1 MKKGFGLFQQKRKR
15 GRKGNSR
22 NIRDEKYARSY
33 RNRSDEDDDDDR
45 YDREDPQYDE
55 DEDDR
60 YDRDDQQYD
69 DDYEED
75 DSYEDDDRY
84 DQDDLKN
91 DENGHYDDDQDDY
104 KDDQDDYDD
113 RDDVRDEDDRYDQDR
128 TYAQDETYD
137 DDDAYND
144 EDRDEN
150 RQKDSRRYRR
160 NDRDEYE
167 EEYEDYEDDDDDY
180 DDGYEDD
187 YDDDDDDED
196 GRRRRRHAENV
207 RGRKRPHRK
216 VVSFLKHSNAMER
229 VALMA
234 GGLIIAVGI
243 SVGTLF
249 AQAQARNKEVASFK
263 DVGTQLDGVKVIGE
277 SGLLAVADAQQAK
290 LAASDA
296 ASAASSAAS
305 DENESVQV
313 KMTLATIKKDIKIKF
328 LNKETGKL
336 IASVPFTVKVEGPSG
351 SKTYEDDDMDGIIYK
366 SDIAAGTYK
375 VTMQPLDDKYSKY
388 SISEDTQ
395 KITVKDTIVYKKVDV
410 KDEIKTEAQVNVAKE
425 DTQVQNTPVESAN
438 KDTVDWVESTKT
450 EIGTDDSTT
459 AYSAIDKSTIA
470 DPTASA
476 RLKGKGV
483 SRLDGI
489 ELGIKGDTAMKVGDT
504 QTLSVSGLPDGGKVS
519 SWKSDSSAASVD
531 DSGKVTAASAG
542 TAKITAS
549 CAYNETSNVSTTYAT
564 TAKDASGNI
573 SATTATTTESK
584 TTGKTQDV
592 IITINVSEKA
602 TATYSLT
609 PSTAS
614 VTTGGTVQLTASSTN
629 LSDTKVTWS
638 SSDTSIATV
647 SDAGLVTA
655 GKTGGKTAVITA
667 KFSDGHT
674 ETAKITVSETT
685 YTIKSVS
692 ADKTS
697 IAVGGTATLSAVTDP
712 TGGTVTWT
720 SDKTS
725 VATVKD
731 STVTGVAA
739 GTATLTATVGSSTK
753 TLTITVTSDKAAVTL
768 SATKLTLLVGKTST
782 LTATVTDLTAKTVT
796 WASSDSSVAT
806 VSSSGKVTAVKAGT
820 ATITATSTADTS
832 KTATC
837 AVTVMDSTSV
847 LKDKSGNVVYILKDG
862 KYVQATYADYY
873 TASKFYIQTAGK
885 KYKYTGWQTIDGK
898 TYFYDKDGNVVTGE
912 QTIQGAKYTF
922 GSDGALQTG
931 SGNMGIDVSKW
942 NGNID
947 WAAVKNSGVSFVII
961 RCGYRGSST
970 GALIEDPKFRSNING
985 ATAAGLKV
993 GVYFFTQAISDV
1005 EAVEEA
1011 SMVADLCSG
1020 HSLSYPVY
1028 LDVEGSNG
1036 RGDSI
1041 DAATRT
1047 TVCKAFC
1054 ATMANAGYGTGIYAN
1069 RTWLTSRINTSSL
1082 TGYKIWLAQYAAKP
1096 TYSATRY
1103 DMWQYTSKGSVTGIS
1118 GRVDLDICY

>member
-144 EDRDEN
+144 EDREEN

-180 DDGYEDD
+180 DDSYEDD

-196 GRRRRRHAENV
+196 GRRRRRHAGNV

-531 DSGKVTAASAG
+531 DGGKVTAVSAG
-542 TAKITAS
+542 TAKITATCTYS
-549 CAYNETSNVSTTYAT
+549 ETSNVSTTYAT
-564 TAKDASGNI
+564 TAKDASGNA
-573 SATTATTTESK
+573 SATT
-584 TTGKTQDV
+584 G
-592 IITINVSEKA
+592 
-602 TATYSLT
+602 
-609 PSTAS
+609 
-614 VTTGGTVQLTASSTN
+614 
-629 LSDTKVTWS
+629 
-638 SSDTSIATV
+638 
-647 SDAGLVTA
+647 
-655 GKTGGKTAVITA
+655 
-667 KFSDGHT
+667 
-674 ETAKITVSETT
+674 
-685 YTIKSVS
+685 
-692 ADKTS
+692 
-697 IAVGGTATLSAVTDP
+697 
-712 TGGTVTWT
+712 
-720 SDKTS
+720 
-725 VATVKD
+725 
-731 STVTGVAA
+731 
-739 GTATLTATVGSSTK
+739 
-753 TLTITVTSDKAAVTL
+753 
-768 SATKLTLLVGKTST
+768 
-782 LTATVTDLTAKTVT
+782 
-796 WASSDSSVAT
+796 
-806 VSSSGKVTAVKAGT
+806 
-820 ATITATSTADTS
+820 
-832 KTATC
+832 
-837 AVTVMDSTSV
+837 
-847 LKDKSGNVVYILKDG
+847 
-862 KYVQATYADYY
+862 
-873 TASKFYIQTAGK
+873 
-885 KYKYTGWQTIDGK
+885 
-898 TYFYDKDGNVVTGE
+898 
-912 QTIQGAKYTF
+912 
-922 GSDGALQTG
+922 
-931 SGNMGIDVSKW
+931 
-942 NGNID
+942 
-947 WAAVKNSGVSFVII
+947 
-961 RCGYRGSST
+961 
-970 GALIEDPKFRSNING
+970 
-985 ATAAGLKV
+985 
-993 GVYFFTQAISDV
+993 
-1005 EAVEEA
+1005 
-1011 SMVADLCSG
+1011 
-1020 HSLSYPVY
+1020 
-1028 LDVEGSNG
+1028 
-1036 RGDSI
+1036 
-1041 DAATRT
+1041 
-1047 TVCKAFC
+1047 
-1054 ATMANAGYGTGIYAN
+1054 
-1069 RTWLTSRINTSSL
+1069 
-1082 TGYKIWLAQYAAKP
+1082 
-1096 TYSATRY
+1096 
-1103 DMWQYTSKGSVTGIS
+1103 
-1118 GRVDLDICY
+1118 